1 MDGGVEKEAFRGWD
15 STVRGT
21 LQLGWE
27 LRSLYDMLQHVW
39 LLCAVQEGQGGAALC
54 RGWGVWFGTLAKRL
68 CLRRCWGRA
77 ALELNPVDSRE
88 LHALR
93 ELRYSS
99 WFFVLLSGMGGKS
112 LERSSKLA
120 SLDFPPLNLS
130 KTCWPP
136 HSNSPLN
143 SSPPPCDEAHWGLRP
158 PLPMVKFVGSIC
170 MNTNPKI

>member
-1 MDGGVEKEAFRGWD
+1 MGQHRSGHLAIGLGTAVLVRYASTCLVVVCRAGG
-15 STVRGT
+15 
-21 LQLGWE
+21 
-27 LRSLYDMLQHVW
+27 
-39 LLCAVQEGQGGAALC
+39 EGQGGAALC

-136 HSNSPLN
+136 PSNSPLN